1 MATSPKPGASGPDLF
16 FQTANAYQQTAALR
30 AAVEL
35 EVFTAIG
42 EGNHSTTAIAKRCN
56 ASERGVRILCD
67 YLVINGFLVKEDG
80 QYKLTPDSGT
90 FLDRRSPACVTQ
102 ALRFLND
109 AGIVGGFNQL
119 TEAVRRGAS
128 MMPEE
133 GTTSVENPVWVEFAR
148 SMAPLQGIVAELLAN
163 LLNARA
169 GQKWRVLDV
178 AAGHGLFG
186 IGIAKQNPNA
196 QIVALDWPKVVE
208 VAAENAR
215 KAGVAERHRTLAGS
229 AFDVDFGG
237 GYDMVLLTNFIH
249 HFDPAA
255 IRKFLKKVH
264 AALAPGG
271 QAVTVEFIPN
281 EDRVTPPR
289 AAGFAL
295 IMLATTA
302 AGDAYTF
309 SEYKSMFQDAGFSS
323 VDCQAMPPAP
333 QSVMLARK

>member
-1 MATSPKPGASGPDLF
+1 MATSPRPGVSGPDLF
-16 FQTANAYQQTAALR
+16 FQIANAYQQTAALR

-35 EVFTAIG
+35 DVFTAIG
-42 EGNHSTTAIAKRCN
+42 EGNHSAAGIARRCS
-56 ASERGVRILCD
+56 ASERGIRILCD
-67 YLVINGFLVKEDG
+67 YLVIHGFLVKDDSR
-80 QYKLTPDSGT
+80 YTLTPDSAT
-90 FLDRRSPACVTQ
+90 FLDGRSPACVTQ

-109 AGIVGGFNQL
+109 APIIDGFNQL

-128 MMPEE
+128 MLPEE
-133 GTTSVENPVWVEFAR
+133 GTTSAENPVWVEFAR

-169 GQKWRVLDV
+169 GQRWRVLDV

-186 IGIAKQNPNA
+186 ISIAKQNPNA

-237 GYDMVLLTNFIH
+237 VYDVVLLTNFIH
-249 HFDPAA
+249 HFDPAT

-271 QAVTVEFIPN
+271 QAVTVEFVPN

-302 AGDAYTF
+302 AGDAYTL
-309 SEYKSMFQDAGFSS
+309 SEYKSMFQDAGFSA
-323 VDCQAMPPAP
+323 VDFQPMPPAP
-333 QSVMLARK
+333 QSVILARK